1 MNEDFTVRTEYY
13 NKAMDAREIRTYPF
27 ESYTDHIY
35 NELKSLVRDVES
47 VLSYLQN
54 YKDKDNWDP
63 EALEDFQTIRK
74 KLLNN
79 ANNIGRL
86 PQTLC
91 YKGVPCANVSMSE
104 IIAKII
110 NDQ

>member
-13 NKAMDAREIRTYPF
+13 NSLTDTMEIRTYPF
-27 ESYTDHIY
+27 ESYTNHMF
-35 NELKSLVRDVES
+35 NELKSMIRDIES

-54 YKDKDNWDP
+54 YKDKEDWDP
-63 EALEDFQTIRK
+63 EVKEDFKAIRK
-74 KLLNN
+74 KLFNN

-91 YKGVPCANVSMSE
+91 YKGVPCANVNMSE
-104 IIAKII
+104 LLAKII
-110 NDQ
+110 DHK

>member
-13 NKAMDAREIRTYPF
+13 NKLTNSIEIRTYPF
-27 ESYTDHIY
+27 ESYTEHIF

-47 VLSYLQN
+47 VMSYLQN
-54 YKDKDNWDP
+54 YKDKENWDE
-63 EALEDFQTIRK
+63 EAKEDFQNIRK
-74 KLLNN
+74 KLFNN

-91 YKGVPCANVSMSE
+91 YKGIPCANVNMGE
-104 IIAKII
+104 LLAKII
-110 NDQ
+110 DNK